1 MFAALT
7 TYTVAPVVVFMMK
20 VLAGILLS
28 WVLSMIF
35 GRLFIFVMKK
45 VSSGQPFN
53 PDGPQN
59 HLAKAGTPTAG
70 GVFFICGL
78 TITVLLLGRVSQP
91 YTFIPLVA
99 MWGFFLIGL
108 IDDLLKLR
116 KNESVGLRTSRK
128 LAMQILVSAL
138 ILWLHS
144 RGSGLASSVVTLP
157 WNPQISIDIGMWY
170 PITALVY
177 LVYFA
182 NAVNIT
188 DGLDGLA
195 VTSAIP
201 VLLMVGIIAALFGFG
216 FHSQYIQTTISG
228 GSMDLAMVIGAT
240 LGSLLAFLWYN
251 GLKAQV
257 IMGDCGSHAIGALIA
272 VSALLMKIELVILVA
287 SGMFFLECISSFIQI
302 ISIRLFHRK
311 IFLMAPIHHHFE
323 KRGFEE
329 SKIVTR
335 FHIGSMLC
343 AVLAGLLFMV
353 KYL

>member
-1 MFAALT
+1 MFTALT
-7 TYTVAPVVVFMMK
+7 TYTVAPAVVSMMK
-20 VLAGILLS
+20 VLAGVLLS
-28 WVLSMIF
+28 WAISMIF
-35 GRLFIFVMKK
+35 GTFFIHAMQKA
-45 VSSGQPFN
+45 SSGQPYN

-70 GVFFICGL
+70 GVFFILGL
-78 TITVLLLGRVSQP
+78 TITVALLGRITEP

-99 MWGFFLIGL
+99 IWGFFLIGL
-108 IDDLLKLR
+108 LDDVLKLR
-116 KNESVGLRTSRK
+116 KKESVGLRTSRK

-138 ILWLHS
+138 ILWLYS
-144 RGSGLASSVVTLP
+144 RGSGLASTVVTLP
-157 WNPQISIDIGMWY
+157 WNPEVSLDIGMWY
-170 PITALVY
+170 PLTALVY
-177 LVYFA
+177 LVYFT

-195 VTSAIP
+195 VGSAIP
-201 VLLMVGIIAALFGFG
+201 VLLLVGIIAALFGFG
-216 FHSQYIQTTISG
+216 FHSQYIQDIISS
-228 GSMDLAMVIGAT
+228 GSMDLALVIGAA
-240 LGSLLAFLWYN
+240 LGSLLAFFWYN
-251 GLKAQV
+251 GLKAQ
-257 IMGDCGSHAIGALIA
+257 IFMGDCGSHAIGALIA
-272 VSALLMKIELVILVA
+272 VSALLMKIELVVLVA
-287 SGMFFLECISSFIQI
+287 SGMFFLECISSLIQI
-302 ISIRLFHRK
+302 ISIRLFQKK

>member
-1 MFAALT
+1 MFTALT
-7 TYTVAPVVVFMMK
+7 TYTVDPVVVSLMR

-28 WVLSMIF
+28 WMLSMAF
-35 GRLFIFVMKK
+35 GRLFIHRMRKLGN
-45 VSSGQPFN
+45 GQPYN
-53 PDGPQN
+53 PDGPQS

-70 GVFFICGL
+70 GIFFISGL
-78 TITVLLLGRVSQP
+78 SITVLLLGRVSQP

-108 IDDLLKLR
+108 IDDLLKLQ
-116 KNESVGLRTSRK
+116 KNESVGLRTPRK
-128 LAMQILVSAL
+128 LAMQILMGAF
-138 ILWLHS
+138 ILWLFS
-144 RGSGLASSVVTLP
+144 QGSGLASSVVTLP
-157 WNPQISIDIGMWY
+157 WNPKISINIGMWY
-170 PITALVY
+170 PLTALVY

-195 VTSAIP
+195 VGIAIP
-201 VLLMVGIIAALFGFG
+201 VLLVMLTIAALFGFG
-216 FHSQYIQTTISG
+216 FHSQYIQNTISR
-228 GSMDLAMVIGAT
+228 GSMDLALVIGAT

-272 VSALLMKIELVILVA
+272 VSALLMKIELVVLVA
-287 SGMFFLECISSFIQI
+287 SGMFFIECVSSLVQI
-302 ISIRLFHRK
+302 ISIRIFHKK

-335 FHIGSMLC
+335 FYIGSMLC